1 MAGLEFESN
10 KDDTEE
16 GAEQPIENAAD
27 VKRNSRLGITM
38 FLIYVVFYG
47 GFMLLSAFKPE
58 VMSSPSLAGIN
69 LSVIYGFLL
78 IVLAIIFAVIYMV
91 LCTRESKG

>member
-1 MAGLEFESN
+1 MAGLEFDSN
-10 KDDTEE
+10 KDDTDDR
-16 GAEQPIENAAD
+16 AEQPIENAAD
-27 VKRNSRLGITM
+27 VKRNSRLGIIM